1 MGSLMEFKCPNC
13 DASIHFDSGAQK
25 MKCPYCG
32 TELEISALKA
42 YDDVLRKEKPAG
54 ENWEKEA
61 GSDWQPG
68 EKEGMVIYSCK
79 SCGGEILVDKNTA
92 ATSCPFC
99 GNTVIMPKEL
109 AGDLRPDWV
118 VPFKY
123 DKNSAKE
130 ALRRH
135 MAGKKLLPK
144 VFKDENHIDEIKG
157 LYVPF
162 WLYDCTAD
170 AHMRYQGATYRSWS
184 DGSYNYRER
193 QVYAITRE
201 GTLDFH
207 NVPVDGSSNMPDE
220 LMESIEPYD
229 FKEAVDFQAAYL
241 AGYLASRYD
250 EDAETGKA
258 KVNKRIQ
265 ASTTASFDATVRG
278 FSEVTVQNRTIN
290 LIHGKV
296 RYALLPVW
304 MLNTTWRGAR
314 YTFVM
319 NGQSGKFAG
328 DLPVDQGAYWRW
340 FGMLFGIVAVVAFIA
355 AKMFL

>member
-1 MGSLMEFKCPNC
+1 
-13 DASIHFDSGAQK
+13 
-25 MKCPYCG
+25 
-32 TELEISALKA
+32 
-42 YDDVLRKEKPAG
+42 
-54 ENWEKEA
+54 
-61 GSDWQPG
+61 
-68 EKEGMVIYSCK
+68 
-79 SCGGEILVDKNTA
+79 
-92 ATSCPFC
+92 
-99 GNTVIMPKEL
+99 
-109 AGDLRPDWV
+109 
-118 VPFKY
+118 
-123 DKNSAKE
+123 
-130 ALRRH
+130 
-135 MAGKKLLPK
+135 
-144 VFKDENHIDEIKG
+144 
-157 LYVPF
+157 
-162 WLYDCTAD
+162 
-170 AHMRYQGATYRSWS
+170 
-184 DGSYNYRER
+184 
-193 QVYAITRE
+193 
-201 GTLDFH
+201 
-207 NVPVDGSSNMPDE
+207 MPDE
-220 LMESIEPYD
+220 LMESIEPFD

-265 ASTTASFDATVRG
+265 ASTTASFDATVSG

-340 FGMLFGIVAVVAFIA
+340 FGMLFGIVAVAAFIA